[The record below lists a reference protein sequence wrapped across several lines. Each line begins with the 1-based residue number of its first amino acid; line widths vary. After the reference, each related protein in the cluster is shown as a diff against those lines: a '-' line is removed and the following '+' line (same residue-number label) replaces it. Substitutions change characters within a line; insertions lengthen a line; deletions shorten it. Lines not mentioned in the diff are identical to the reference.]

1 MLPLAVSIFTLS
13 FSIISFAIALR
24 NKNKQALFDR
34 RLTIFMHAEEF
45 KQVIHDNISCL
56 NIPSS
61 IPLDNNMQFR
71 NMINSPFLNGLY
83 TLIPEPLNVDGPG
96 PLDNA
101 DAQKMFL
108 LTKAKILK
116 DAETANLIFVSPES
130 TIVSNFI
137 QCFVTVLDGRRRYAI
152 YEKEIRKSEER
163 YRNQHPDEII
173 DHVDYLNKE
182 TDERDRRREY
192 LEFPIHKLKKA
203 YLEYCR
209 YRSSIKRQI
218 RLTSPNILHYEFWQH
233 LLKRR

>member
-1 MLPLAVSIFTLS
+1 MSSLSISIFSLS

-24 NKNKQALFDR
+24 NRNKQALFDR

-45 KQVIHDNISCL
+45 KQVIHDNRSCL
-56 NIPSS
+56 KIPPS
-61 IPLDNNMQFR
+61 IPRDNNMQFR
-71 NMINSPFLNGLY
+71 NMINSPFLNELY

-101 DAQKMFL
+101 DAQKKFL

-137 QCFVTVLDGRRRYAI
+137 QCFVTVLDGRRHYAI
-152 YEKEIRKSEER
+152 CEKEIRKSEEL
-163 YRNQHPDEII
+163 YRSQHPEEMIEHD
-173 DHVDYLNKE
+173 DFLNKE
-182 TDERDRRREY
+182 TDERNIRRDY
-192 LEFPIHKLKKA
+192 LECPIHKLQKA
-203 YLEYCR
+203 YAEYCHN
-209 YRSSIKRQI
+209 RSSIKRQI
-218 RLTSPNILHYEFWQH
+218 RLTSPNMLHYEFWQH